1 MGSQTYNGW
10 TNYATWRISLELFD
24 GWVIEGDSPITPEEV
39 EQAIEEI
46 VFEET
51 EDQVNQLAK
60 SYARA
65 FLHDVNHHEI
75 AAHIN
80 EDRN

>member
-1 MGSQTYNGW
+1 MGSETYNGW

-24 GWVIEGDSPITPEEV
+24 GWTFKGDPPITTEEV
-39 EQAIEEI
+39 ERLIEI

-51 EDQVNQLAK
+51 EDNVNQLAK

-65 FLHDVNHHEI
+65 FLNDVNHHEI
-75 AAHIN
+75 AALLN
-80 EDRN
+80 GNRN